1 MKTWEK
7 FSDFLLIGE
16 WHVHT
21 CYTDGKNSIDE
32 YCQKAVAI
40 GLPLIAFTE
49 HVRKN
54 LDYDFHRF
62 LNDIEIA
69 KEKYDL
75 IILSGCEAKVLP
87 YGELDVSDDIL
98 KEIDYPIFAFHSF
111 PKDTDLYFE
120 SLKKVLKNKH
130 VNAWAHPGVFLIQN
144 GLELSEDQLIDI
156 FHSMSKLN
164 VLLEINI
171 KYQVPSETWKYLSSK
186 FSVKFVKGGDVHSAE
201 QLFFNI

>member
-7 FSDFLLIGE
+7 YSDFLLKGE

-21 CYTDGKNSIDE
+21 CYTDGKNNIDE
-32 YCQKAVAI
+32 YCQKAVDI

-54 LDYDFHRF
+54 LDYDFHSF
-62 LNDIEIA
+62 LSDIEIA

-87 YGELDVSDDIL
+87 YGELDVSTGVL

-120 SLKKVLKNKH
+120 SLKKVLKNRYM
-130 VNAWAHPGVFLIQN
+130 NTWAHPGAFLMKN
-144 GLELSEDQLIDI
+144 GLELPEEQLVDI
-156 FHSMSKLN
+156 FHSMNKMD
-164 VLLEINI
+164 VLLEINN
-171 KYQVPSETWKYLSSK
+171 KYQVPSDIWKNLSSK
-186 FSVKFVKGGDVHSAE
+186 LGVKFVKGSDVHNVE
-201 QLFFNI
+201 HLFFNI

>member
-7 FSDFLLIGE
+7 YSDFLLKGE

-32 YCQKAVAI
+32 YCQKAVDI

-49 HVRKN
+49 HVRKD
-54 LDYDFHRF
+54 LDYDFHSF

-69 KEKYDL
+69 KEKYNL

-87 YGELDVSDDIL
+87 DGKLDVSDDIL

-111 PKDTDLYFE
+111 PKDIDLYFE
-120 SLKKVLKNKH
+120 SLKKVLKNKY
-130 VNAWAHPGVFLIQN
+130 VNSWAHPGAFLIKN
-144 GLELSEDQLIDI
+144 GLELSEEQLIYI
-156 FHSMSKLN
+156 FYVMNKMD

-171 KYQVPSETWKYLSSK
+171 KYQVPSETWKNLSSK
-186 FSVKFVKGGDVHSAE
+186 FGVKFVKGSDVHNVE
-201 QLFFNI
+201 HLFFNI